1 MSDAHA
7 QSPPE
12 TVYPSGLTMRQAD
25 ALHDFLIHGTR
36 IFGLV
41 ALLAHILAWALTPWG
56 K

>member
-1 MSDAHA
+1 MSDTHA

-25 ALHDFLIHGTR
+25 ALHEFIIHGTR

-41 ALLAHILAWALTPWG
+41 ALLAHVLAWALTPWG